1 MNDDCCSRCQRSH
14 TPFRVQTVGRWVPV
28 CAECIEP
35 GDIVYADLPNGQ
47 LVGDVAEEINQ

>member
-35 GDIVYADLPNGQ
+35 GDIVYADLPNGE